1 MPNSVW
7 TYHKTL
13 IRYLPQLYC
22 MLVLC
27 SYSQIILA
35 ASNNELDELRPRLGS
50 EWIQVQND
58 KRNNIRAYIRHED
71 DKTFRS
77 FKADMILDAD
87 IKTLAAVMLDFE
99 NYIKWYW
106 RTQHS
111 ELLNKKSATHFVLYI
126 VHDTPYN
133 IPDLDVILDAS
144 VTPQSAQQPSITIK
158 VSALPDYLPPKPPLQ
173 RMAAEDMSIRITPLS
188 KERVHIEVQGY
199 FEVRNLV
206 LPVWAA
212 NMIQRT
218 APYNVLTQLKKMA
231 MMEHYQNS
239 NIGIG
244 FPIYNYEEYQA
255 KFSPIRP

>member
-1 MPNSVW
+1 MPNFVCTRHHTVSS
-7 TYHKTL
+7 
-13 IRYLPQLYC
+13 YLRLCYL
-22 MLVLC
+22 LVLC
-27 SYSQIILA
+27 SYSQLIFA
-35 ASNNELDELRPRLGS
+35 ATNNELDELRPRLGN
-50 EWIQVQND
+50 EWVQVQND

-71 DKTFRS
+71 DKSFRS

-87 IKTLAAVMLDFE
+87 IKTLAAVMLDFD

-126 VHDTPYN
+126 VHDAPYN
-133 IPDLDVILDAS
+133 IPDLDVILDAT
-144 VTPQSAQQPSITIK
+144 VTPQSAQQAAITIK

-173 RMAAEDMSIRITPLS
+173 RMAAEDMSIRVTPLS

-199 FEVRNLV
+199 FEIRDHV

-218 APYNVLTQLKKMA
+218 APHNVLNQLKKMA
-231 MMEHYQNS
+231 EMQHYQQS
-239 NIGIG
+239 NVAIG
-244 FPIYNYEEYQA
+244 FPIYNYEQYQA
-255 KFSPIRP
+255 KFNPTRP